1 MENKFNFV
9 IIGAGVIGLS
19 IAERLSRITSDI
31 LVVDKEKQFGQHT
44 SSRNS
49 EVVHSGFYY
58 PSKSLK
64 AKLCVKGNKMIYD
77 FCDRYRIP
85 YNRCGKLVVA
95 NTQSEISE
103 LDKIF
108 LLAKANGVNDI
119 KVLSSEKSQNIE
131 QMVKCKKSLWVPS
144 TGIIDSH
151 LFMSKLENLSISRDV
166 SFLYNLEVES
176 ISNYNNSYM
185 VNFSNDVNT
194 VIADNVI
201 NCAGLWSH
209 KIANKI
215 INNKYDIE
223 YYKGDYFKAPELKG
237 LKHLIYPVPTQLSLG
252 IHTVLN
258 LNGEVLLGPN
268 AYKVKKIDYD
278 INDIHK
284 NIFLNE
290 GSKLVSRKITKIY
303 KDYSGIRP
311 KIKFENEMNDFIINE
326 DKKGLFN
333 LIGIDSPGLT
343 SALAIADYVSTK
355 IDL

>member
-1 MENKFNFV
+1 MENKFNFI

-19 IAERLSRITSDI
+19 IAERLSRRTNNI
-31 LVVDKEKQFGQHT
+31 LVVDKEKKFGQHT

-58 PSKSLK
+58 PNKSLK
-64 AKLCVKGNKMIYD
+64 AQLCVKGNKMIYD
-77 FCDRYRIP
+77 FCDKYNIP
-85 YNRCGKLVVA
+85 YNKCGKLVIA
-95 NTQSEISE
+95 NTKYELDQ
-103 LDKIF
+103 LDKISV
-108 LLAKANGVNDI
+108 LAKSNGVDNVKI
-119 KVLSSEKSQNIE
+119 LSSQESQDIE
-131 QMVKCKKSLWVPS
+131 PMVKCVKSLWVPS
-144 TGIIDSH
+144 TGIVDSH

-166 SFLYNLEVES
+166 SFLYNLEVNS
-176 ISNYNNSYM
+176 ISSGTNGYKLD
-185 VNFSNDVNT
+185 FKNDEDT
-194 VIADNVI
+194 VFADNII

-215 INNKYDIE
+215 VNSKYDIE

-258 LNGEVLLGPN
+258 LNKEVLLGPN
-268 AYKVKKIDYD
+268 AYKVNKIDYNTCD
-278 INDIHK
+278 TYRDL
-284 NIFLNE
+284 FLKE
-290 GSKLVSRKITKIY
+290 GNNLVLKKITEIY

-311 KIKFENEMNDFIINE
+311 KIKFNNKINDFVINE

-343 SALAIADYVSTK
+343 AALAIADYVSSK